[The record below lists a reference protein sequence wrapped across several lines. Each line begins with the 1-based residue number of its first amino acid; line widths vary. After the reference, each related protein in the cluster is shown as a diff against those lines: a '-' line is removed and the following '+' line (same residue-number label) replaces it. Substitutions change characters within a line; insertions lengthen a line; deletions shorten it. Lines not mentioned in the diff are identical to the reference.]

1 MMIWMDNLPKPKEW
15 RIAIEGVWAVVF
27 HLVPQVWAHQDYMLD
42 IMQFFYIFS
51 YDFHVFLMYSH
62 FLWLTS

>member
-15 RIAIEGVWAVVF
+15 CIAIDE
-27 HLVPQVWAHQDYMLD
+27 VWAHQDYMLD
-42 IMQFFYIFS
+42 IIQFFYIFS